1 MDVFSPIRVGRYEL
15 PSRIV
20 MAPMAR
26 ARSGD
31 DRAPT
36 PIVAEY
42 YAQRASAAL
51 IVTEASSVSPLSV
64 SRPHASAM
72 FLERHVAGWRRVAGG
87 VHDGGGRIFQQL
99 YHLGRK
105 SDPSRMPD
113 GSAPV

>member
-36 PIVAEY
+36 PMVAEY
-42 YAQRASAAL
+42 YSQRASAAL

-64 SRPHASAM
+64 SRPHASAIWD
-72 FLERHVAGWRRVAGG
+72 ERHVAGWRLVTDAVHQAGG
-87 VHDGGGRIFQQL
+87 LIVQQL

-105 SDPSRMPD
+105 SDP
-113 GSAPV
+113 